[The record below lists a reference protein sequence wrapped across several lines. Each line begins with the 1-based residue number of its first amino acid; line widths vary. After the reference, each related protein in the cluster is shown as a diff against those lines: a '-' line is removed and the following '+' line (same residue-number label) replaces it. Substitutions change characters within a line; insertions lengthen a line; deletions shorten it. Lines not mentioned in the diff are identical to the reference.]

1 MFLKLFFLYSRNLDN
16 FANCGISEDFL
27 SNTSSNRQKKYTKVF
42 FALRA
47 LQFWEMAL
55 VFLLLLREIW
65 L

>member
-1 MFLKLFFLYSRNLDN
+1 MLRNDKRIINIRDIVIWKDKRIEIILPPT
-16 FANCGISEDFL
+16 G
-27 SNTSSNRQKKYTKVF
+27 KKVHLVF

-55 VFLLLLREIW
+55 FFLLLPREIW